1 MTWVPARSARGWL
14 SQLNLSEDQQNQ
26 IKFFLDDQ
34 RAQMETLRAD
44 GSLTRD
50 QRREQAQQIQEAMR
64 ANIQSILSVE
74 QQMQAEQLQRHEAEH
89 MLERRQH
96 EAEHMLERLSQRLE
110 LNAAQQET
118 IEAYQ
123 QNHFDALRALRD
135 DTTLT
140 REQKREQVA
149 ALRQQI
155 EDNIR
160 ATLTPEQQAEFD
172 ALRQQRG
179 ERRRPGRRNRGFR
192 PGGFSGSVG

>member
-1 MTWVPARSARGWL
+1 
-14 SQLNLSEDQQNQ
+14 
-26 IKFFLDDQ
+26 
-34 RAQMETLRAD
+34 
-44 GSLTRD
+44 
-50 QRREQAQQIQEAMR
+50 
-64 ANIQSILSVE
+64 
-74 QQMQAEQLQRHEAEH
+74 
-89 MLERRQH
+89 
-96 EAEHMLERLSQRLE
+96 MLERLSQRLE